1 MISMHKCVPV
11 VLLVLLAGCATE
23 GAQTPSPAIPASA
36 LPTAG
41 PNTWARTFAGPDYGA
56 WFDIAITPDE
66 GILAVGSTNHLHMP
80 PYSGDA
86 LYMKLTLG
94 GEVLWGR
101 TWGGDG
107 YEQARSVA
115 FAEDGGFYVF
125 GETDSHGA
133 GDRDFFLLKLSPDG
147 GEEWFRTYGR
157 ERREWPYGMLRLANQ
172 DLLIF
177 GFSEAPAGGARN
189 QYAVRVRPDGEVV
202 WEYLGQGAGEQIV
215 HGALEGSD
223 GTLVL
228 AVSMDEDGALVKLD
242 ANGNL
247 LWTRRYELEGWQ
259 FASLLA
265 PADEDGF
272 LLAGFSMSSSP
283 QQADT
288 WLARCG
294 PDGELEWQ
302 TSFGDP
308 AFDDYATSL
317 IRLKDG
323 TYLMG
328 AIANGVLLSRVDE
341 DGALLWRQSLL
352 GQTVYGVMALKE
364 LEPGGFLVAG
374 LSELVSGRSYDAI
387 LLRTDENGRIT
398 D

>member
-1 MISMHKCVPV
+1 MSMRKCTPA
-11 VLLVLLAGCATE
+11 VLLVLLAGCTNE

-56 WFDIAITPDE
+56 WFDIAITPDS

-94 GEVLWGR
+94 GEVLWER
-101 TWGGDG
+101 TWGGKG

-115 FAEDGGFYVF
+115 SAEDGGFYVF

-133 GDRDFFLLKLSPDG
+133 GDRDFLLLKLSPDG

-202 WEYLGQGAGEQIV
+202 WEYLGQAAGEQIV
-215 HGALEGSD
+215 HQALELDDGS
-223 GTLVL
+223 LVL
-228 AVSMDEDGALVKLD
+228 AVSIDEDGALVKLD
-242 ANGNL
+242 ADGGVV
-247 LWTRRYELEGWQ
+247 WERRYELEGWQ
-259 FASLLA
+259 FGSQIA
-265 PADEDGF
+265 EVGGGGY

-283 QQADT
+283 QQVDT
-288 WLARCG
+288 WLARCS

-308 AFDDYATSL
+308 AFDDYAASL
-317 IRLKDG
+317 IRLRDG
-323 TYLMG
+323 SYLIG
-328 AIANGVLLSRVDE
+328 AIANGVLLSHVDE
-341 DGALLWRQSLL
+341 DGDVLWRQSL
-352 GQTVYGVMALKE
+352 GGETVYGIMALTE
-364 LEPGGFLVAG
+364 MEDGGFLLAG
-374 LSELVSGRSYDAI
+374 LSELAPGRSYDAI
-387 LLRTDENGRIT
+387 LLRTDELGRIT
-398 D
+398 E